1 MSGQNV
7 NLQESFL
14 NHVRKEGIAVEVAF
28 LNGARIQGQVRGFDN
43 FTVIMHV
50 DGKQHLLYK
59 HAIAE
64 LIAPKFPSRPRHESA
79 DGSGENRTEG
89 AEENRLLP
97 RPAHARRRENGLH
110 AGMTES
116 ETPAD
121 GNPQAAG
128 ESERAKPE
136 KFNPIDLS
144 AIKIE
149 VSKSTAKVEK

>member
-64 LIAPKFPSRPRHESA
+64 LIAPKFPSRPRHENT
-79 DGSGENRTEG
+79 DFPGDNKTERGEDNGS
-89 AEENRLLP
+89 LP
-97 RPAHARRRENGLH
+97 HHPNRRRENGQ
-110 AGMTES
+110 ARDIAAS
-116 ETPAD
+116 EPAAA
-121 GNPQAAG
+121 GNPQA
-128 ESERAKPE
+128 EKEPERPKPE

-149 VSKSTAKVEK
+149 ISKSSAKTEK